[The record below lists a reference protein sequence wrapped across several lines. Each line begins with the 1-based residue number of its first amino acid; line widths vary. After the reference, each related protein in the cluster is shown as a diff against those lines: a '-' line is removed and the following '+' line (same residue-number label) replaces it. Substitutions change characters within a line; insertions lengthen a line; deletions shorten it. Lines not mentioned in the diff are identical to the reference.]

1 MLKKLTKVVITPL
14 LSQLR
19 LWPGWQKN
27 GVFVALRLIE
37 FKKRKKIKI
46 FDDFFFNLDGFCKF
60 TQFWLNLRA

>member
-27 GVFVALRLIE
+27 GVFFALRLIE
-37 FKKRKKIKI
+37 FKKRKKTEI
-46 FDDFFFNLDGFCKF
+46 FDDFFSI
-60 TQFWLNLRA
+60 

>member
-37 FKKRKKIKI
+37 FKKRKKTKI
-46 FDDFFFNLDGFCKF
+46 FDDFFF
-60 TQFWLNLRA
+60 QFRWFL